1 MPILPPS
8 LRDARIRRIAAIRRT
23 LIIGA
28 VAAGTALSLAAVT
41 GGFPVL
47 SAVSISSSSAHAPQ
61 TSTRT
66 RSADFGQA
74 SPSPEARHIAD
85 WIADSRDNENADF
98 IIVDKRGAKAYV
110 FDAEAR
116 LRGASPVLLGSALGD
131 DSVPGIGLRPI
142 AEVRPEE
149 RTTPA
154 GRFVAE
160 RGRNLKGEDVVWV
173 DYDAA
178 VSMHRVLT
186 TKPSERRL
194 ERLATPTVDDNRISY
209 GCINVPVAFYE
220 AYVRP
225 TVAVR
230 RAIVYVLPDIKP
242 VHQVFNAYDVN
253 AVRRLAS
260 NSAMGDRLS
269 TR

>member
-1 MPILPPS
+1 MPILHPER
-8 LRDARIRRIAAIRRT
+8 RDARTRRIAAART
-23 LIIGA
+23 ALIIGA
-28 VAAGTALSLAAVT
+28 AAAGTVLLLAAVT
-41 GGFPVL
+41 GGRPVL
-47 SAVSISSSSAHAPQ
+47 SAAPISSSSAHPPQ
-61 TSTRT
+61 AIS

-74 SPSPEARHIAD
+74 SPSPDARHVAD
-85 WIADSRDNENADF
+85 WIADSRDNANADF
-98 IIVDKRGAKAYV
+98 IIVDKRDARAYV

-116 LRGASPVLLGSALGD
+116 LRGASPVLLGSAVGD

-160 RGRNLKGEDVVWV
+160 RGRNLNGDDVVWV
-173 DYDAA
+173 DYEAA
-178 VSMHRVLT
+178 VSMHRVRT

-225 TVAVR
+225 TVATR
-230 RAIVYVLPDIKP
+230 RAIVYVLPDLKP
-242 VHQVFNAYDVN
+242 VQQVFNSYDVN
-253 AVRRLAS
+253 AARRQAS
-260 NSAMGDRLS
+260 NRANMLS